1 MYIVRFVRV
10 DGRPNEDYYY
20 HNLKDAIFHFTLF
33 KEDDSGLYLK
43 IELIEEVENTNSCF
57 FSKNDVEYQIGV

>member
-1 MYIVRFVRV
+1 MYIVRFVRA
-10 DGRPNEDYYY
+10 DGRPNENYYY

-43 IELIEEVENTNSCF
+43 IELIEDAENTNSCF
-57 FSKNDVEYQIGV
+57 FSNNDVEYQIEV